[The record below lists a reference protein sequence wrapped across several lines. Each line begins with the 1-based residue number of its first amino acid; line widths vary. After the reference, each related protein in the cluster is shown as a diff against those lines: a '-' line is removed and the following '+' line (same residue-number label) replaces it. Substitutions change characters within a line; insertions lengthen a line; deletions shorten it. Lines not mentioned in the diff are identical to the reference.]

1 MSSRALSLSGLD
13 RLIEATGLPV
23 RADTLEE
30 AWTEGTTPDR
40 TSPPGGQ
47 FLLLVS
53 MHAKQDFA
61 AQFEQE
67 VLDFV
72 AITNR
77 LPGAGGT
84 TIHRSEN
91 DPLAWRL
98 LERFRDQEALSR
110 HMAGDH
116 FRHFQFVQ
124 RTLLAA
130 PVEVFFLAGTR
141 P

>member
-1 MSSRALSLSGLD
+1 MSSRALSLPELD
-13 RLIEATGLPV
+13 RLIDATGMPV

-40 TSPPGGQ
+40 MSPPGGQ

-53 MHAKQDFA
+53 MHAKPEFA
-61 AQFEQE
+61 AQFEHE

-72 AITNR
+72 ALTNR
-77 LPGAGGT
+77 LTGVEGT
-84 TIHRSEN
+84 TIHRSDN
-91 DPLAWRL
+91 DPLAWCL
-98 LERFRDQEALSR
+98 LERFRDQQALSR
-110 HMAGDH
+110 HMAGEH

-124 RTLLAA
+124 RTLLTS
-130 PVEVFFLAGTR
+130 PVEVFFLAGAR

>member
-1 MSSRALSLSGLD
+1 MSSRALSLSELD

-30 AWTEGTTPDR
+30 VWTEGTTPDR
-40 TSPPGGQ
+40 ISSPGGK

-53 MHAKQDFA
+53 MHAKEEFA

-72 AITNR
+72 ALTNR
-77 LPGAGGT
+77 LSGVEGT
-84 TIHRSEN
+84 TVHRSDN
-91 DPLAWRL
+91 DPLAWCL
-98 LERFRDQEALSR
+98 LERFRDQQALNR
-110 HMAGDH
+110 HMAGEH

-124 RTLLAA
+124 RTLLTS
-130 PVEVFFLAGTR
+130 PVEVFFLAGAR